1 VPGTVS
7 RQYESLGVL
16 LRFMTSESPATMNSA
31 TASEVT
37 QLVARLARLL
47 ERARINSDSDYE
59 VTKRLVA
66 EASLMLERHVARSSD
81 LQGPE
86 SDLKCEQGGLARWQ
100 INRVQVF
107 IEEHLTERVRVA
119 DLSAVARSSPSYF
132 SCAFKRTFGVSP
144 HAYVMKRRVS
154 MAADLMLS
162 SDAPLSEI
170 AVSCGFA
177 DQAHF
182 SRQFRRAMGR
192 TPSAWRRESA
202 HSPFTRRLSPERVYR
217 ITQSS
222 DPGGRV

>member
-1 VPGTVS
+1 
-7 RQYESLGVL
+7 
-16 LRFMTSESPATMNSA
+16 M
-31 TASEVT
+31 
-37 QLVARLARLL
+37 L
-47 ERARINSDSDYE
+47 EKARINSDSDYE
-59 VTKRLVA
+59 VTRRLVA
-66 EASLMLERHVARSSD
+66 EASLMLERHVARCSD
-81 LQGPE
+81 PQAHE
-86 SDLKCEQGGLARWQ
+86 SDRDAFKCEQGGLARWQ

-107 IEEHLTERVRVA
+107 IEEHLTERVRVS

-154 MAADLMLS
+154 MAADLMMN

-192 TPSAWRRESA
+192 TPSAWRRERA
-202 HSPFTRRLSPERVYR
+202 PSPFTRRLPAEHLSGDVAVAEAALY
-217 ITQSS
+217 
-222 DPGGRV
+222 GLGRS